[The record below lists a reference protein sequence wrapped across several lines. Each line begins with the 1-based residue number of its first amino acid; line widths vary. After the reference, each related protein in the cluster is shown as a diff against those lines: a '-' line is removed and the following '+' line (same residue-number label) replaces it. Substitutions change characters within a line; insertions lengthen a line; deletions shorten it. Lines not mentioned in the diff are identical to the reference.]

1 MSVKIILKKEIQKKL
16 ISTLLVLAMLLFML
30 PISIFAAASGNSDIA
45 DHWARTA
52 IEKWS
57 GMGII
62 KGSDGKFRPDAPI
75 TRGELAVIIDRI
87 MKYQTAA
94 KNSFSDLGEN
104 FYTAAVLKTNA
115 AGVMKGDGAR
125 IRPNAEITREE
136 AVVIIGRALGITEK
150 TGSSSFGDGADISKW
165 AAGYVNSAAEKGYIN
180 GYNGLFQPKST
191 ISRAEAVTILDNA
204 VTGLFSDAKEYSTE
218 VNGTAIVNTP
228 GTVLKNMKIIG
239 DLIISE
245 GVGNGT
251 VTLNNVTVTG
261 KMIVRGG
268 GPNSILITGDSKIVN
283 IVILKTDTGKIR
295 VVTSNKAVVDVVY
308 VNDGNDDIILTGS
321 FKNVYITAEAK
332 ISAVSADIKSL
343 NVTNGRASINIDK
356 SSQASEVKIANAAA
370 GTSLAISGTVGTLT
384 ANARISVANSGT
396 ITKAVVNADGVAIA
410 GTAPVKTEF
419 GSNVT
424 QTQKPTA
431 TTPSTTTG
439 GTTTGGNSS
448 GGTPGGD
455 QPATAIKVTGIT
467 LDKTIMTLDVGGAP
481 GTLTATV
488 TPTSA
493 TDKTVTWTSSNAAIA
508 TVINGTVTAVAP
520 GTTTITAKTADGGF
534 TASCQVTVNA
544 TAVTSGTKTSTDTAI
559 GTYKYVTVSGLTPHV
574 FMPTGAGS
582 TSSAAFT
589 NVTGMMNTYGK
600 SNNIVVAIN
609 SGIFYNAPSA
619 ASSGTQ
625 YCFNYKEADG
635 PVISNGIVLKSQECL
650 DHSECDLLVF
660 DEDGNVGWTDYYA
673 DADALAAGTGY
684 YYDIHGS
691 KVTGKKIVSAL
702 TGFVPIVI
710 DGKSVYNPADTV
722 LNGYHNYVG
731 HYTQSAVRQI
741 FGVKADGSYGILT
754 NSTTWTLANAA
765 DAAVAEGFVFAYN
778 LDGGGSAETVLASGS
793 ADSYAIQTFVPQS
806 KGTRTLPTYIVFT
819 SNNVAPV
826 SATAS
831 AISATLSSSSFD
843 CGSTLGAIK
852 AKLTVNENFI
862 NANGNTSTRKL
873 YSQIGL
879 DMSQTLT
886 HTIIG
891 GGTTIPDC
899 TAKKTST
906 SPNGTLY
913 YEKVDTETNTISL
926 QYNSNARQDNKYYD
940 YSTGY
945 ALSTGD
951 DLSTPGTKAITVS
964 YSPGG
969 GQAPLTTTVNV
980 TINDI
985 IPVTG
990 ITLDKTA
997 MALDVGGASGTLTA
1011 TITPAN
1017 ATNKT
1022 VTWTSSNTAAAIVT
1036 NGTVIPVAAGTA
1048 AITARTDN
1056 GGFTATCDVTVT
1068 VPSKGVSLNKT
1079 AMALAMDSVPGT
1091 LKANAFGV
1099 TNTDVTWTS
1108 DNAAVAAVVNGMITP
1123 VSTGSAIIT
1132 ATSVEGGYTATCQVT
1147 VDANAVAYVKKTGG
1161 TYGNYTSMKVSGLT
1175 PYVFTPVVTASGA
1188 NTPTDFNN
1196 VTGMMNTYGK
1206 SNNIV
1211 VAINSSIFYN
1221 AGANK
1226 AYCFNYKEPDGVTI
1240 SNGVVLKSAESI
1252 DHTQCDILVFD
1263 EDGNVGW
1270 TDYYADADA
1279 LVAGAGYYYDI
1290 YGKKVTGKKIVSA
1303 VTGFVPILVG
1313 GNSKYNSGDTALNG
1327 YDNYVGHYSTA
1338 AVRQIFGVKADGSYG
1353 ILTGNLSGGTWTL
1366 ASAADAAKA
1375 EGFVFAYNL
1384 DGGGSTE
1391 TVVASGSGITYS
1403 MATINAQYAGTRQ
1416 LPTYIVFTSNNVAPV
1431 SATPSF
1437 ISTTMSGATF
1447 TCGVTLGAITKKL
1460 TVTETFVNAKGNN
1473 NTRKLFSRQG
1483 VDTSQTLQHVII
1495 GGGSTVATCTVKKT
1509 DNNIPNGTLYY
1520 TKVGTDITN
1529 CLTANKN
1536 TRQSENYYDYSTGYT
1551 LSTTDDLNT
1560 PGAKTI
1566 TVSYIPGN
1574 GLAPLTSSVNIVIA
1588 GVSLN
1593 KAAMALAMDGVPGTL
1608 KANAFGVTNTD
1619 VTWTSDNAAVA
1630 AVVNGMITPV
1640 STGSAIITATSVE
1653 GGYTAT
1659 CQVTVDANAVAY
1671 VKKTGGTYGNYTSMK
1686 VSGLTPYVF
1695 TPVVTASG
1703 ANTPTDFNNVT
1714 GMMNTYGKSNNIV
1727 VAINSSIFYN
1737 AGANKAYC
1745 FNYKEPDG
1753 VTISNGVVLKSAE
1766 SIDHTQCDILV
1777 FDEDGNVGWTDYYA
1791 DADALVAGAGYYYDI
1806 YGKKVTGKKIVSA
1819 VTGFVP
1825 ILVGGNSKYNSGDT
1839 ALNGYDNYVGHYSTA
1854 AVRQIFGVKA
1864 DGSYG
1869 ILTGNLSGGTWTL
1882 ASAADAAKAEGFVFA
1897 YNLDGGG
1904 STETVV
1910 ASGSGIT
1917 YSMATINAQYAGTR
1931 QLPTYIVFTSN
1942 NVAPVSATPS
1952 FISTTMSG
1960 ATFTCGVT
1968 LGAITK
1974 KLTVTE
1980 TFVNAK
1986 GNNNTRKLFSRQG
1999 VDTSQ
2004 TLQHVII
2011 GGGSTVATCTVKKT
2025 DNNIPNGTLYYT
2037 KVGTD
2042 ITNCLTAN
2050 KNTRQ
2055 SENYY
2060 DYSTGYT
2067 LSTTDDL
2074 NTPGVKTIT
2083 ASYVPGYGLAPLTTT
2098 FDITVAN
2105 MTLDQ
2110 TALTMQVGD
2119 APVTLVA
2126 TVTPVG
2132 AVYKSLTWTSS
2143 NTNVATVTNG
2153 AITAL
2158 AVGTVTITARTDEGL
2173 AATCVVTVNATTS
2186 AGASFKVVAAV
2197 PNASKKTAKPIATA
2211 FGLLIPLL
2219 AYKKYGFM

>member
-150 TGSSSFGDGADISKW
+150 TGSSSFGDGAGISKW
-165 AAGYVNSAAEKGYIN
+165 AAGYVNSATEKGYIN

-228 GTVLKNMKIIG
+228 GTVLKNMKITG
-239 DLIISE
+239 DLIIAE

-481 GTLTATV
+481 GTLTATVTPTSATDKTVTWTSSNAAIATVINGMVTAVTPGTTTITAKTVDGGFTATCQVTVNAAVVPVTGISLNKTALALSVGASDILVATV

-1108 DNAAVAAVVNGMITP
+1108 DNATVATVVNGTVTP

-1431 SATPSF
+1431 SAAPSF

-1509 DNNIPNGTLYY
+1509 DNNVPNGTLYY

-1566 TVSYIPGN
+1566 T
-1574 GLAPLTSSVNIVIA
+1574 
-1588 GVSLN
+1588 
-1593 KAAMALAMDGVPGTL
+1593 
-1608 KANAFGVTNTD
+1608 
-1619 VTWTSDNAAVA
+1619 
-1630 AVVNGMITPV
+1630 
-1640 STGSAIITATSVE
+1640 
-1653 GGYTAT
+1653 
-1659 CQVTVDANAVAY
+1659 
-1671 VKKTGGTYGNYTSMK
+1671 
-1686 VSGLTPYVF
+1686 
-1695 TPVVTASG
+1695 
-1703 ANTPTDFNNVT
+1703 
-1714 GMMNTYGKSNNIV
+1714 
-1727 VAINSSIFYN
+1727 
-1737 AGANKAYC
+1737 
-1745 FNYKEPDG
+1745 
-1753 VTISNGVVLKSAE
+1753 
-1766 SIDHTQCDILV
+1766 
-1777 FDEDGNVGWTDYYA
+1777 
-1791 DADALVAGAGYYYDI
+1791 
-1806 YGKKVTGKKIVSA
+1806 
-1819 VTGFVP
+1819 
-1825 ILVGGNSKYNSGDT
+1825 
-1839 ALNGYDNYVGHYSTA
+1839 
-1854 AVRQIFGVKA
+1854 
-1864 DGSYG
+1864 
-1869 ILTGNLSGGTWTL
+1869 
-1882 ASAADAAKAEGFVFA
+1882 
-1897 YNLDGGG
+1897 
-1904 STETVV
+1904 
-1910 ASGSGIT
+1910 
-1917 YSMATINAQYAGTR
+1917 
-1931 QLPTYIVFTSN
+1931 
-1942 NVAPVSATPS
+1942 
-1952 FISTTMSG
+1952 
-1960 ATFTCGVT
+1960 
-1968 LGAITK
+1968 
-1974 KLTVTE
+1974 
-1980 TFVNAK
+1980 
-1986 GNNNTRKLFSRQG
+1986 
-1999 VDTSQ
+1999 
-2004 TLQHVII
+2004 
-2011 GGGSTVATCTVKKT
+2011 
-2025 DNNIPNGTLYYT
+2025 
-2037 KVGTD
+2037 
-2042 ITNCLTAN
+2042 
-2050 KNTRQ
+2050 
-2055 SENYY
+2055 
-2060 DYSTGYT
+2060 
-2067 LSTTDDL
+2067 
-2074 NTPGVKTIT
+2074 

-2098 FDITVAN
+2098 FDIAVAN

-2110 TALTMQVGD
+2110 TALTMQLGD

-2132 AVYKSLTWTSS
+2132 AVYKNLTWTSS

-2158 AVGTVTITARTDEGL
+2158 AVGTATITARTDEGL
-2173 AATCVVTVNATTS
+2173 AATCMVTVNATTS
-2186 AGASFKVVAAV
+2186 AGASFKVVATA
-2197 PNASKKTAKPIATA
+2197 PDAPKKTAKPIATT
-2211 FGLLIPLL
+2211 FGFLIPLL